1 MDMRVTPYKEGA
13 EMTKEDR
20 VELLR
25 QLVDEITKDHYD
37 DALVRSYML
46 RLGIPYN
53 EDPMQLLNNVL
64 KGIHIIEVPSHG
76 EMV

>member
-1 MDMRVTPYKEGA
+1 
-13 EMTKEDR
+13 MTKEDR

-25 QLVDEITKDHYD
+25 QLVDEITKENYD
-37 DALVRSYML
+37 DAMVRDYML
-46 RLGIPYN
+46 RLGIPYC

-64 KGIHIIEVPSHG
+64 KGIHVIEVPSHG